1 MSQFRNRRGQASQR
15 AQTEASAHTTL
26 VASAAGVASSGRA
39 QAGMPGPAAWPWGA
53 RVSSRR
59 GLVSG
64 PPCPSCLASS
74 GRRLC
79 FSELERAQVRLQAAG
94 QVGTTRDLRSA
105 LCIFQCES
113 CDGKKPMNIIE
124 KYRQKVGNL
133 YETRPLQ
140 SCAQLLTCSYFV
152 S

>member
-1 MSQFRNRRGQASQR
+1 MSQFRNRRGQCTHDTCSQC
-15 AQTEASAHTTL
+15 
-26 VASAAGVASSGRA
+26 SGLGIGRP
-39 QAGMPGPAAWPWGA
+39 GPGPAAWPSGGRIA
-53 RVSSRR
+53 SRKV
-59 GLVSG
+59 LVSG

-79 FSELERAQVRLQAAG
+79 FSELERAQVRLQAAC
-94 QVGTTRDLRSA
+94 QVGTTRDFRSV

-113 CDGKKPMNIIE
+113 CDGKKLMDIIE
-124 KYRQKVGNL
+124 KYREKVGNL
-133 YETRPLQ
+133 YETRSLQ